1 MKINGILLVIIISAL
16 FLSACGGISTNSQ
29 NNGNN
34 EVMQEEQTSSQNS
47 QSSDNAIDNQENN
60 QEENSG
66 SVAVQSTPMPVDFAT
81 FFSLEYEN
89 ALSSRNQLGIG
100 ILKLKDTP
108 FPISIEQS
116 KALLPLWQAILALE
130 SNPGTAQEEINAV
143 QNQILTTLTVD
154 QLDEILAM
162 QLTNDDM
169 IEVYNELGLSI
180 QVNSEGTTMGS
191 GQGGGTGNGSG
202 LDTVSRE
209 ATRTAAAAIGT
220 PVGGD
225 GGQGQ
230 NNKNQLTIAII
241 NFLTELVNN

>member
-1 MKINGILLVIIISAL
+1 MKINSILLVIIIPAL
-16 FLSACGGISTNSQ
+16 FLSACGGITTNSQ

-34 EVMQEEQTSSQNS
+34 EVMQEEQILSQNS
-47 QSSDNAIDNQENN
+47 QSSDNAIANQADV

-66 SVAVQSTPMPVDFAT
+66 INVDQSTPMPLDFAT

-89 ALSSRNQLGIG
+89 ALSARNQLGIG

-108 FPISIEQS
+108 FPISTEQS

-130 SNPGTAQEEINAV
+130 SNPGTAQAEINAV
-143 QNQILTTLTVD
+143 QNQILTTLTVE

-169 IEVYNELGLSI
+169 MEVYNELGLSI

-191 GQGGGTGNGSG
+191 GQGGGMGSGSG
-202 LDTVSRE
+202 LDTASRE
-209 ATRTAAAAIGT
+209 ATRTAVAALGT